1 MDCEVTTGKASCPL
15 ATGYLYLLRRYNPPT
30 NQLISASTSY
40 CNRLAYFPE
49 EQQSYNLVSPLYNI
63 QYTVTRYT
71 MQYKPGYIQV
81 YLPGSS
87 HLQAL
92 SHSATQ

>member
-1 MDCEVTTGKASCPL
+1 M
-15 ATGYLYLLRRYNPPT
+15 
-30 NQLISASTSY
+30 
-40 CNRLAYFPE
+40 
-49 EQQSYNLVSPLYNI
+49 
-63 QYTVTRYT
+63 YTVTRYA
-71 MQYKPGYIQV
+71 MQHKPGYIQV